1 MSKIVITEFMDEA
14 AVERLKPV
22 ADVVYDP
29 KLVDRPDDMAAAIV
43 DASAVI
49 VRNRTQVRGAL
60 LEGAG
65 ALKVVGRLGV
75 GLDNI
80 DVASCE
86 DRGIQV
92 IPATGANA
100 AAVAEY
106 VIGSLFVLLRGSY
119 RSTEA
124 VLTGDWPRPAL
135 SSGGEVMGRTLGL
148 IGFGGIARETARR
161 AGALGMPVIAFDP
174 NIPAS
179 DPVWAEEGVTPV
191 GLGAVLAESDA
202 ISLHVPLTD
211 ATRNLIDEAAL
222 SKMRPTA
229 VLVNSARG
237 NIVDE
242 TALAQAL
249 RSGRLAG
256 AAMDVFAVEPLPA
269 DNPLSGAPN
278 LLLTPHIAGV
288 TRESNSRVSHMIA
301 EHVAAGLGLGALS

>member
-14 AVERLKPV
+14 AVERLKPA

-65 ALKVVGRLGV
+65 ALRVVGRLGV

-80 DVASCE
+80 DVAACE

-124 VLTGDWPRPAL
+124 VLAGDWPRPAL

-148 IGFGGIARETARR
+148 IGFGGIARETVRR
-161 AGALGMPVIAFDP
+161 ARALGMPVIAFDP

-179 DPVWAEEGVTPV
+179 DPVWAAEGVTPV

-222 SKMRPTA
+222 SRMRPTA

-242 TALAQAL
+242 AALAQAL
-249 RSGRLAG
+249 RNGRLAG

-269 DNPLSGAPN
+269 DSPLSGAPN

-288 TRESNSRVSHMIA
+288 TRESNARVSHMIA
-301 EHVAAGLGLGALS
+301 EHVAAGLGLEALS

>member
-1 MSKIVITEFMDEA
+1 MPKIVITEFMDEA
-14 AVERLKPV
+14 AVDRLVPV
-22 ADVVYDP
+22 AQVTYDP
-29 KLVDRPDDMAAAIV
+29 KLVDRADDLAGAIADAAAL
-43 DASAVI
+43 I

-65 ALKVVGRLGV
+65 GLKVVGRLGV

-80 DVASCE
+80 DVAACE
-86 DRGIQV
+86 ARGIQV

-106 VIGSLFVLLRGSY
+106 VIGSLFVLLRGGF

-124 VLTGDWPRPAL
+124 VLAGDWPRPAL

-161 AGALGMPVIAFDP
+161 AKALGMGVIGYDP
-174 NIPAS
+174 NIAAA
-179 DPVWAEEGVTPV
+179 DPVWAAEGAAPTS
-191 GLGAVLAESDA
+191 LETVLAESDA

-211 ATRNLIDEAAL
+211 ATRNLINEAAL

-237 NIVDE
+237 HIVDE
-242 TALAQAL
+242 VALAAAL
-249 RSGRLAG
+249 RDGRLAG

-269 DNPLSGAPN
+269 NSALAGAPN

-288 TRESNSRVSHMIA
+288 TRESNARVSHMIA
-301 EHVAAGLGLGALS
+301 ERVAAALGLGDLA